1 MSSLK
6 DEVPTETS
14 EDFGFKFLGQ
24 KQILPSFNEKLPF
37 ASLQNLDISNSK
49 SLFVAAS
56 GSKAVVGELQLL
68 RDHITSDSTP
78 LTFKWEK
85 EIPDVIFVCFHG
97 DQVLVSTRNAL
108 YSLDLEELSEFRT
121 VTSFEKPVFQLK
133 NVNNTLVILNSVND
147 LSALDLRTK
156 STKQLAQNVTSF
168 DVTNS
173 QLAVLLKDRSFQS
186 FAWRNGEMEKQFEF
200 SLPSELEELPVEE
213 YSPLSVTILSPQ
225 DFLAVFGNVI
235 SETDD
240 EVSYDQKMYI
250 IKHIDGSASFQE
262 TFDIT
267 PPFGQI
273 VRFPYM
279 YKVTLSGL
287 IEPDANVNVLA
298 SSCSSEVSIW
308 DSKQVIE
315 PSQDSERAVLPISE
329 ETDKDTNPIGVAV
342 DVVTSGTILEP
353 CSGVD
358 TIERLP
364 LVYILNNEGSLQIVG
379 LFHVAAIKS
388 GHYSINL
395 ECLEHEKS
403 LSPTSEKIPIA
414 GQEQEEKKKNNES
427 SKALSENPFTSANT
441 SGFTFLKTQP
451 AAANSLQSQSSSTF
465 GAPSFGSSAFK
476 IDLPSVSSTSTGVAS
491 SEQDATDPASAK
503 PVFGKPAFGAIA
515 KEPSTSESAFGKPSF
530 GAPSF
535 GSGKSSVESPAS
547 GSAFGKPSFGTPS
560 FGSGNS
566 SVEPP
571 ASGSAFGKPS
581 FGTPSFGSGNS
592 SVEPPAS
599 GSAFG
604 KPSFG
609 TPSFGSGNSSVEPPA
624 SGSAF
629 GKPSFGTPSF
639 GSGNSSVEPPAS
651 GSAFGK
657 PSFGTPSFGSG
668 NSSVEPPAS
677 GSAFGKPSFG
687 TSAFGTASSNETNSG
702 SIFGKA
708 AFGSSSFA
716 PANNE
721 LFGSN
726 FTISKPTVDSPKEV
740 DSTSPFPS
748 SGDQSEDESKSD
760 VDSSSTPFGTKPN
773 TSTKPKTN
781 AFDFGSSSFGSGFS
795 KALESVGSDTT
806 FKFGTQA
813 SPFSSQLGNKSPF
826 SSFTKDDTENGSLSK
841 GSTSEINDDNEEHES
856 NGPNVSGNDLTDS
869 TVEQTSS
876 TRLLETPSDEDG
888 EVVEEEAQKS
898 PIGKLTE
905 TIKKS
910 ANIDMA
916 GLKNPVFG
924 NHVKAKS
931 ESPFSAFATNITK
944 PSSTTPAF
952 SFGNSTM
959 NKSNTSTVSPME
971 EADTKET
978 SEKGPITLKSVENP
992 FLPAK
997 EERTGESSKKD
1008 HNDDPK
1014 DGYVSGSEISVR
1026 TSESAFDTTANEE
1039 IPKSQDVNYHEKSET
1054 DPKYSQHAVV
1064 DHDNKSK
1071 EMNETSKNNER
1082 SGQPNHGV
1090 QGDGIALKKDNEKEN
1105 FDSNMAIKQFEDHQ
1119 SSEEDASEKD
1129 SRQSSEVKESDD
1141 NMSLNSDRDESIS
1154 ESYDKLEDINTDEL
1168 PHGGEAFKAREVS
1181 ASADFDVQT
1190 SLEDNYAESG
1200 IQTDLSE
1207 SSKENEVQTDAIPV
1221 KHNSTQ
1227 TVKKEA
1233 VDNGLQTEPVETCNF
1248 SVQTFEGDENYLA
1261 EQCKPK
1267 QLKEYYTSAKVS
1279 NIPFV
1284 SQNST
1289 LRLIESTFQTVEAE
1303 FTVLMENIRNMDT
1316 FFTDQSSIPLVK
1328 RTVRSIN
1335 NLYTWRIP
1343 EAEILLNIQ
1352 NNIKCEQMQITN
1364 ANIQDLKEKV
1374 TDYVRKDIAQI
1385 TEDVANAKEE
1395 YLFLMHFDDASSGYV
1410 KDLSTHQFRMQKT
1423 LRQKLVDVSAK
1434 INHTEELLNILKLF
1448 TVKNKRLDD
1457 NPLVAKLAKES
1468 LARDGLLKEIKLLR
1482 EQVSRLQLEEKG
1494 KKASSFDASSSIT
1507 KDMKGFKVVEV
1518 GLAMNTKKQIGDFFK
1533 NLNMAK

>member
-535 GSGKSSVESPAS
+535 GSGKSSVES
-547 GSAFGKPSFGTPS
+547 
-560 FGSGNS
+560 
-566 SVEPP
+566 
-571 ASGSAFGKPS
+571 
-581 FGTPSFGSGNS
+581 
-592 SVEPPAS
+592 PAS

-1289 LRLIESTFQTVEAE
+1289 LRLIENTFQTVEAE

-1423 LRQKLVDVSAK
+1423 LRQKLFDVSAK

>member
-56 GSKAVVGELQLL
+56 GNKAVVGELQLL

-395 ECLEHEKS
+395 ESLEHEKS

-427 SKALSENPFTSANT
+427 SKALSQNPFTSANT

-515 KEPSTSESAFGKPSF
+515 KEPSTSE
-530 GAPSF
+530 
-535 GSGKSSVESPAS
+535 
-547 GSAFGKPSFGTPS
+547 
-560 FGSGNS
+560 
-566 SVEPP
+566 
-571 ASGSAFGKPS
+571 SAFGKPS

-795 KALESVGSDTT
+795 KALESVASDTT

-876 TRLLETPSDEDG
+876 TRLPETPSDEDG

-971 EADTKET
+971 EADNKET

-1141 NMSLNSDRDESIS
+1141 NVSLNSDRDESIS

-1374 TDYVRKDIAQI
+1374 TDYVRKDIAQV

-1423 LRQKLVDVSAK
+1423 LRQKLFDVSAK

>member
-56 GSKAVVGELQLL
+56 GNKAVVGELQLL

-395 ECLEHEKS
+395 ESLEHEKS

-427 SKALSENPFTSANT
+427 SKALSENPFTSSNT

-535 GSGKSSVESPAS
+535 GSGKSSVES
-547 GSAFGKPSFGTPS
+547 
-560 FGSGNS
+560 
-566 SVEPP
+566 
-571 ASGSAFGKPS
+571 
-581 FGTPSFGSGNS
+581 
-592 SVEPPAS
+592 
-599 GSAFG
+599 
-604 KPSFG
+604 
-609 TPSFGSGNSSVEPPA
+609 PA

-813 SPFSSQLGNKSPF
+813 SPFSSQLGKSPF

-876 TRLLETPSDEDG
+876 TRLPETPSDEDG

-971 EADTKET
+971 EADNKET

-1014 DGYVSGSEISVR
+1014 DAYVSGSEISVR

-1141 NMSLNSDRDESIS
+1141 NVSLNSDRDESIS

-1207 SSKENEVQTDAIPV
+1207 SSKENEVQTDAIPM

-1233 VDNGLQTEPVETCNF
+1233 VDNGLQTEPVEICNF

-1374 TDYVRKDIAQI
+1374 TDYVRKDIAQM

-1423 LRQKLVDVSAK
+1423 LRQKLFDVSAK

>member
-403 LSPTSEKIPIA
+403 LSPTSEKIPVA

-535 GSGKSSVESPAS
+535 GSGKSSVES
-547 GSAFGKPSFGTPS
+547 
-560 FGSGNS
+560 
-566 SVEPP
+566 
-571 ASGSAFGKPS
+571 
-581 FGTPSFGSGNS
+581 
-592 SVEPPAS
+592 PAS

-876 TRLLETPSDEDG
+876 TRLPETPSDEDG

-1423 LRQKLVDVSAK
+1423 LRQKLFDVSAK

>member
-147 LSALDLRTK
+147 LTALDLRTK

-168 DVTNS
+168 DATNS

-225 DFLAVFGNVI
+225 NFLAVFGNVI

-535 GSGKSSVESPAS
+535 GSGKSPVESPAS

-560 FGSGNS
+560 FGSGKS
-566 SVEPP
+566 SVE
-571 ASGSAFGKPS
+571 S
-581 FGTPSFGSGNS
+581 
-592 SVEPPAS
+592 
-599 GSAFG
+599 
-604 KPSFG
+604 
-609 TPSFGSGNSSVEPPA
+609 
-624 SGSAF
+624 
-629 GKPSFGTPSF
+629 
-639 GSGNSSVEPPAS
+639 PAS

-876 TRLLETPSDEDG
+876 TRLPETPSDEDG
-888 EVVEEEAQKS
+888 EVIEEEAQKS

-971 EADTKET
+971 EADNKET

-1374 TDYVRKDIAQI
+1374 TDYVRKDIAQM

-1423 LRQKLVDVSAK
+1423 LRQKLFDVSAK

>member
-403 LSPTSEKIPIA
+403 LSPTSEKIPVA

-427 SKALSENPFTSANT
+427 SKPLSENPFTSANT

-535 GSGKSSVESPAS
+535 GSGKSSVES
-547 GSAFGKPSFGTPS
+547 
-560 FGSGNS
+560 
-566 SVEPP
+566 
-571 ASGSAFGKPS
+571 
-581 FGTPSFGSGNS
+581 
-592 SVEPPAS
+592 
-599 GSAFG
+599 
-604 KPSFG
+604 
-609 TPSFGSGNSSVEPPA
+609 PA

-1423 LRQKLVDVSAK
+1423 LRQKLFDVSAK

>member
-395 ECLEHEKS
+395 ESLEHEKS

-535 GSGKSSVESPAS
+535 GSG
-547 GSAFGKPSFGTPS
+547 
-560 FGSGNS
+560 
-566 SVEPP
+566 
-571 ASGSAFGKPS
+571 
-581 FGTPSFGSGNS
+581 
-592 SVEPPAS
+592 
-599 GSAFG
+599 
-604 KPSFG
+604 
-609 TPSFGSGNSSVEPPA
+609 
-624 SGSAF
+624 
-629 GKPSFGTPSF
+629 
-639 GSGNSSVEPPAS
+639 
-651 GSAFGK
+651 
-657 PSFGTPSFGSG
+657 

-687 TSAFGTASSNETNSG
+687 TSAFGTSSSNETNSG

-856 NGPNVSGNDLTDS
+856 DGPNVSGNDLTDS

-876 TRLLETPSDEDG
+876 TRLPETPSDEDG

-1374 TDYVRKDIAQI
+1374 TDYVRKDIAQM

-1423 LRQKLVDVSAK
+1423 LRQKLFDVSAK

>member
-395 ECLEHEKS
+395 ESLEHEKS

-535 GSGKSSVESPAS
+535 GSGKSPVES
-547 GSAFGKPSFGTPS
+547 
-560 FGSGNS
+560 
-566 SVEPP
+566 
-571 ASGSAFGKPS
+571 
-581 FGTPSFGSGNS
+581 
-592 SVEPPAS
+592 PAS

-841 GSTSEINDDNEEHES
+841 GSPSEINDDNEEHES

-876 TRLLETPSDEDG
+876 TRLPETPSDEDG
-888 EVVEEEAQKS
+888 EVIEEEAQKS

-971 EADTKET
+971 EADNKET
-978 SEKGPITLKSVENP
+978 SEKGPITLESVENP

-1374 TDYVRKDIAQI
+1374 TDYVRKDIAQM

-1423 LRQKLVDVSAK
+1423 LRQKLFDVSAK

>member
-535 GSGKSSVESPAS
+535 GSGKSSVES
-547 GSAFGKPSFGTPS
+547 
-560 FGSGNS
+560 
-566 SVEPP
+566 
-571 ASGSAFGKPS
+571 
-581 FGTPSFGSGNS
+581 
-592 SVEPPAS
+592 
-599 GSAFG
+599 
-604 KPSFG
+604 
-609 TPSFGSGNSSVEPPA
+609 
-624 SGSAF
+624 
-629 GKPSFGTPSF
+629 
-639 GSGNSSVEPPAS
+639 PAS

-1423 LRQKLVDVSAK
+1423 LRQKLFDVSAK

-1518 GLAMNTKKQIGDFFK
+1518 GLTMNTKKQIGDFFK

>member
-427 SKALSENPFTSANT
+427 SKPLSENPFTSANT

-535 GSGKSSVESPAS
+535 GSGKSSVES
-547 GSAFGKPSFGTPS
+547 
-560 FGSGNS
+560 
-566 SVEPP
+566 
-571 ASGSAFGKPS
+571 
-581 FGTPSFGSGNS
+581 
-592 SVEPPAS
+592 PAS

-1423 LRQKLVDVSAK
+1423 LRQKLFDVSAK

>member
-629 GKPSFGTPSF
+629 GKPSFGT
-639 GSGNSSVEPPAS
+639 
-651 GSAFGK
+651 
-657 PSFGTPSFGSG
+657 
-668 NSSVEPPAS
+668 
-677 GSAFGKPSFG
+677 
-687 TSAFGTASSNETNSG
+687 SAFGTASSNETNSG

-1026 TSESAFDTTANEE
+1026 TSESTFDTTANEE

-1423 LRQKLVDVSAK
+1423 LRQKLFDVSAK

>member
-395 ECLEHEKS
+395 ESLEHEKS

-592 SVEPPAS
+592 SA
-599 GSAFG
+599 
-604 KPSFG
+604 
-609 TPSFGSGNSSVEPPA
+609 
-624 SGSAF
+624 
-629 GKPSFGTPSF
+629 
-639 GSGNSSVEPPAS
+639 
-651 GSAFGK
+651 
-657 PSFGTPSFGSG
+657 
-668 NSSVEPPAS
+668 EPPAS

-876 TRLLETPSDEDG
+876 TRLPETPSDEDG

-1039 IPKSQDVNYHEKSET
+1039 IPKSQDVNNHEKSET

-1335 NLYTWRIP
+1335 SLYTWRIP

-1423 LRQKLVDVSAK
+1423 LRQKLFDVSAK

>member
-133 NVNNTLVILNSVND
+133 NVNNTLVILDSVND
-147 LSALDLRTK
+147 LTALDLRTK

-388 GHYSINL
+388 GRYSINL
-395 ECLEHEKS
+395 ESLEHEKS

-657 PSFGTPSFGSG
+657 PSFGT
-668 NSSVEPPAS
+668 
-677 GSAFGKPSFG
+677 
-687 TSAFGTASSNETNSG
+687 SAFGTASSNETNSG

-826 SSFTKDDTENGSLSK
+826 SSFIKDDTENGSLSK

-876 TRLLETPSDEDG
+876 TRLPETPSDEDG

-971 EADTKET
+971 EADNKET

-1105 FDSNMAIKQFEDHQ
+1105 FDSNMAIKQFEDHE

-1374 TDYVRKDIAQI
+1374 TDYVRKDIAQM

-1423 LRQKLVDVSAK
+1423 LRQKLFDVSAK

-1494 KKASSFDASSSIT
+1494 KKTSSFDASSSIT

>member
-133 NVNNTLVILNSVND
+133 NVNNTLVILDSVND
-147 LSALDLRTK
+147 LTALDLRTK

-388 GHYSINL
+388 GRYSINL
-395 ECLEHEKS
+395 ESLEHEKS

-535 GSGKSSVESPAS
+535 GSGKSPVESPAS

-560 FGSGNS
+560 FGSGKS
-566 SVEPP
+566 SVE
-571 ASGSAFGKPS
+571 S
-581 FGTPSFGSGNS
+581 
-592 SVEPPAS
+592 
-599 GSAFG
+599 
-604 KPSFG
+604 
-609 TPSFGSGNSSVEPPA
+609 PA

-826 SSFTKDDTENGSLSK
+826 SSFIKDDTENGSLSK

-876 TRLLETPSDEDG
+876 TRLPETPSDEDG

-971 EADTKET
+971 EADNKET

-1423 LRQKLVDVSAK
+1423 LRQKLFDVSAK

>member
-581 FGTPSFGSGNS
+581 FGT
-592 SVEPPAS
+592 
-599 GSAFG
+599 
-604 KPSFG
+604 
-609 TPSFGSGNSSVEPPA
+609 
-624 SGSAF
+624 
-629 GKPSFGTPSF
+629 
-639 GSGNSSVEPPAS
+639 
-651 GSAFGK
+651 
-657 PSFGTPSFGSG
+657 
-668 NSSVEPPAS
+668 
-677 GSAFGKPSFG
+677 
-687 TSAFGTASSNETNSG
+687 SAFGTASSNETNSG

-876 TRLLETPSDEDG
+876 TRLPETPSDEDG

-944 PSSTTPAF
+944 LSSTTPAF

-1423 LRQKLVDVSAK
+1423 LRQKLFDVSAK

>member
-108 YSLDLEELSEFRT
+108 YSLDLEELSEFQT

-147 LSALDLRTK
+147 LTALDLRTK

-388 GHYSINL
+388 GRYSINL
-395 ECLEHEKS
+395 ESLEHEKS

-465 GAPSFGSSAFK
+465 GAPSFVSSAFK

-535 GSGKSSVESPAS
+535 GSGKSPVESPASGSAFGKPSFGTPSFGSGKSSVESPAS

-560 FGSGNS
+560 FGSGN
-566 SVEPP
+566 P
-571 ASGSAFGKPS
+571 
-581 FGTPSFGSGNS
+581 
-592 SVEPPAS
+592 
-599 GSAFG
+599 
-604 KPSFG
+604 
-609 TPSFGSGNSSVEPPA
+609 
-624 SGSAF
+624 
-629 GKPSFGTPSF
+629 
-639 GSGNSSVEPPAS
+639 SVEPPAS

-841 GSTSEINDDNEEHES
+841 GSTSETNDDNEEHES

-876 TRLLETPSDEDG
+876 TRLPETPSDEDG

-959 NKSNTSTVSPME
+959 NKSNTSTVSLME
-971 EADTKET
+971 EADNKET

-1026 TSESAFDTTANEE
+1026 ISESAFDTTANEE
-1039 IPKSQDVNYHEKSET
+1039 IPKSQDVTYHEKSET

-1090 QGDGIALKKDNEKEN
+1090 QEDGIALKKDNEKEN

-1168 PHGGEAFKAREVS
+1168 PHGGEAFKARKVS

-1335 NLYTWRIP
+1335 SLYTWRIP

-1374 TDYVRKDIAQI
+1374 TDYVRKDIAQM

-1423 LRQKLVDVSAK
+1423 LRQKLFDVSAK

>member
-395 ECLEHEKS
+395 ESLEHEKS

-609 TPSFGSGNSSVEPPA
+609 T
-624 SGSAF
+624 
-629 GKPSFGTPSF
+629 
-639 GSGNSSVEPPAS
+639 
-651 GSAFGK
+651 
-657 PSFGTPSFGSG
+657 
-668 NSSVEPPAS
+668 
-677 GSAFGKPSFG
+677 
-687 TSAFGTASSNETNSG
+687 SAFGTASSNETNSG

-781 AFDFGSSSFGSGFS
+781 AFDFGNSSFGSGFS

-876 TRLLETPSDEDG
+876 TRLPETPSDEDG

-1141 NMSLNSDRDESIS
+1141 NTSLNSDRDESIS

-1423 LRQKLVDVSAK
+1423 LRQKLFDVSAK

-1507 KDMKGFKVVEV
+1507 KDMKGFKIVEV

>member
-85 EIPDVIFVCFHG
+85 EIPDVIFVCFHD

-133 NVNNTLVILNSVND
+133 NVNNTLVILDSVND
-147 LSALDLRTK
+147 LTALDLRTK

-388 GHYSINL
+388 GRYSINL
-395 ECLEHEKS
+395 ESLEHEKS

-535 GSGKSSVESPAS
+535 GSGKSPVESPASGSAFGKPSFGTPSFGSGKSSVESPAS

-581 FGTPSFGSGNS
+581 L
-592 SVEPPAS
+592 VPPR
-599 GSAFG
+599 
-604 KPSFG
+604 P
-609 TPSFGSGNSSVEPPA
+609 EIICCRPP
-624 SGSAF
+624 GSAF

-876 TRLLETPSDEDG
+876 TRLPETPSDEDG
-888 EVVEEEAQKS
+888 EVIEEEAQKS

-971 EADTKET
+971 EADNKET

-1374 TDYVRKDIAQI
+1374 TDYVRKDIAQM

-1423 LRQKLVDVSAK
+1423 LRQKLFDVSAK

>member
-147 LSALDLRTK
+147 LTALDLRTK

-168 DVTNS
+168 DATNS

-225 DFLAVFGNVI
+225 NFLAVFGNVI

-388 GHYSINL
+388 GRYSINL
-395 ECLEHEKS
+395 ESLEHEKS

-476 IDLPSVSSTSTGVAS
+476 IDLPSVLSTSTGVAS

-535 GSGKSSVESPAS
+535 GSGKSPVESPAS

-560 FGSGNS
+560 FGSGKS
-566 SVEPP
+566 SVE
-571 ASGSAFGKPS
+571 S
-581 FGTPSFGSGNS
+581 
-592 SVEPPAS
+592 
-599 GSAFG
+599 
-604 KPSFG
+604 
-609 TPSFGSGNSSVEPPA
+609 
-624 SGSAF
+624 
-629 GKPSFGTPSF
+629 
-639 GSGNSSVEPPAS
+639 PAS

-708 AFGSSSFA
+708 AFGSSSFS

-806 FKFGTQA
+806 FKFGTQT

-876 TRLLETPSDEDG
+876 TRLPETPSDEDG

-971 EADTKET
+971 EADNKET

-1014 DGYVSGSEISVR
+1014 DGYVSGSEISVK

-1039 IPKSQDVNYHEKSET
+1039 IPKSQDVNYHENSET

-1200 IQTDLSE
+1200 IQTDLSK
-1207 SSKENEVQTDAIPV
+1207 SSKENEVQTDAILV

-1374 TDYVRKDIAQI
+1374 TDYVRKDIAQM

-1395 YLFLMHFDDASSGYV
+1395 YLFLMHFDDASSGYF

-1423 LRQKLVDVSAK
+1423 LRQKLFDVSAK

>member
-85 EIPDVIFVCFHG
+85 EIPDVIFVCFHD

-133 NVNNTLVILNSVND
+133 NVNNTLVILDSVND
-147 LSALDLRTK
+147 LTALDLRTK

-388 GHYSINL
+388 GRYSINL
-395 ECLEHEKS
+395 ESLEHEKS

-535 GSGKSSVESPAS
+535 GSGKSPVESPAS

-592 SVEPPAS
+592 SA
-599 GSAFG
+599 
-604 KPSFG
+604 
-609 TPSFGSGNSSVEPPA
+609 EPPA

-876 TRLLETPSDEDG
+876 TRLPETPSDEDG
-888 EVVEEEAQKS
+888 EVIEEEAQKS

-971 EADTKET
+971 EADNKET

-1374 TDYVRKDIAQI
+1374 TDYVRKDIAQM

-1423 LRQKLVDVSAK
+1423 LRQKLFDVSAK

>member
-395 ECLEHEKS
+395 ESLEHEKS

-427 SKALSENPFTSANT
+427 SKALSQNPFTSANT

-535 GSGKSSVESPAS
+535 GSGKSSVES
-547 GSAFGKPSFGTPS
+547 
-560 FGSGNS
+560 
-566 SVEPP
+566 
-571 ASGSAFGKPS
+571 
-581 FGTPSFGSGNS
+581 
-592 SVEPPAS
+592 
-599 GSAFG
+599 
-604 KPSFG
+604 
-609 TPSFGSGNSSVEPPA
+609 PA

-876 TRLLETPSDEDG
+876 TRLPETPSDEDG

-971 EADTKET
+971 EADNKET

-1129 SRQSSEVKESDD
+1129 GRQSSEVKESDD

-1207 SSKENEVQTDAIPV
+1207 SSKENEVQTDAIPM

-1233 VDNGLQTEPVETCNF
+1233 VDNGLQTEPVEICNF

-1374 TDYVRKDIAQI
+1374 TDYVRKDIAQM

-1423 LRQKLVDVSAK
+1423 LRQKLFDVSAK

>member
-395 ECLEHEKS
+395 ESLEHEKS

-535 GSGKSSVESPAS
+535 GSGKSSVES
-547 GSAFGKPSFGTPS
+547 
-560 FGSGNS
+560 
-566 SVEPP
+566 
-571 ASGSAFGKPS
+571 
-581 FGTPSFGSGNS
+581 
-592 SVEPPAS
+592 
-599 GSAFG
+599 
-604 KPSFG
+604 
-609 TPSFGSGNSSVEPPA
+609 
-624 SGSAF
+624 
-629 GKPSFGTPSF
+629 
-639 GSGNSSVEPPAS
+639 
-651 GSAFGK
+651 
-657 PSFGTPSFGSG
+657 
-668 NSSVEPPAS
+668 PAS

-841 GSTSEINDDNEEHES
+841 GYTSEINDDNEEHES
-856 NGPNVSGNDLTDS
+856 NGPNVNGNDLTDS

-876 TRLLETPSDEDG
+876 TRLPETPSDEDG

-971 EADTKET
+971 EADNKET

-1423 LRQKLVDVSAK
+1423 LRQKLFDVSAK

-1448 TVKNKRLDD
+1448 TIKNKRLDD

>member
-168 DVTNS
+168 DATNS

-530 GAPSF
+530 GAPFF
-535 GSGKSSVESPAS
+535 GSGKSSVES
-547 GSAFGKPSFGTPS
+547 
-560 FGSGNS
+560 
-566 SVEPP
+566 
-571 ASGSAFGKPS
+571 
-581 FGTPSFGSGNS
+581 
-592 SVEPPAS
+592 
-599 GSAFG
+599 
-604 KPSFG
+604 
-609 TPSFGSGNSSVEPPA
+609 PA

-1071 EMNETSKNNER
+1071 EMNETSKNNEW

-1168 PHGGEAFKAREVS
+1168 SHGGEAFKAREVS

-1423 LRQKLVDVSAK
+1423 LRQKLFDVSAK

>member
-535 GSGKSSVESPAS
+535 GSGKSSVES
-547 GSAFGKPSFGTPS
+547 
-560 FGSGNS
+560 
-566 SVEPP
+566 
-571 ASGSAFGKPS
+571 
-581 FGTPSFGSGNS
+581 
-592 SVEPPAS
+592 
-599 GSAFG
+599 
-604 KPSFG
+604 
-609 TPSFGSGNSSVEPPA
+609 
-624 SGSAF
+624 
-629 GKPSFGTPSF
+629 
-639 GSGNSSVEPPAS
+639 PAS

-1423 LRQKLVDVSAK
+1423 LRQKLFDVSAK

>member
-535 GSGKSSVESPAS
+535 GSGKSSVES
-547 GSAFGKPSFGTPS
+547 
-560 FGSGNS
+560 
-566 SVEPP
+566 
-571 ASGSAFGKPS
+571 
-581 FGTPSFGSGNS
+581 
-592 SVEPPAS
+592 PAS

-1423 LRQKLVDVSAK
+1423 LRQKLFDVSAK

-1518 GLAMNTKKQIGDFFK
+1518 GLTMNTKKQIGDFFK

>member
-629 GKPSFGTPSF
+629 GKPSFGT
-639 GSGNSSVEPPAS
+639 
-651 GSAFGK
+651 
-657 PSFGTPSFGSG
+657 
-668 NSSVEPPAS
+668 
-677 GSAFGKPSFG
+677 
-687 TSAFGTASSNETNSG
+687 SAFGTASSNETNSG

-876 TRLLETPSDEDG
+876 TRLPETPSDEDG

-1014 DGYVSGSEISVR
+1014 DGYVSGSEISLR

-1423 LRQKLVDVSAK
+1423 LRQKLFDVSAK

>member
-395 ECLEHEKS
+395 ESLEHEKP

-515 KEPSTSESAFGKPSF
+515 KEPSTSEPAFGKPSF

-535 GSGKSSVESPAS
+535 GSGKSSVES
-547 GSAFGKPSFGTPS
+547 
-560 FGSGNS
+560 
-566 SVEPP
+566 
-571 ASGSAFGKPS
+571 
-581 FGTPSFGSGNS
+581 
-592 SVEPPAS
+592 
-599 GSAFG
+599 
-604 KPSFG
+604 
-609 TPSFGSGNSSVEPPA
+609 
-624 SGSAF
+624 
-629 GKPSFGTPSF
+629 
-639 GSGNSSVEPPAS
+639 
-651 GSAFGK
+651 
-657 PSFGTPSFGSG
+657 
-668 NSSVEPPAS
+668 PAS

-841 GSTSEINDDNEEHES
+841 GYTSEINDDNEEHES
-856 NGPNVSGNDLTDS
+856 NGPNVNGNDLTDS

-876 TRLLETPSDEDG
+876 TRLPETPSDEDG

-971 EADTKET
+971 EADNKET

-1423 LRQKLVDVSAK
+1423 LRQKLFDVSAK

>member
-581 FGTPSFGSGNS
+581 FGT
-592 SVEPPAS
+592 
-599 GSAFG
+599 
-604 KPSFG
+604 
-609 TPSFGSGNSSVEPPA
+609 
-624 SGSAF
+624 
-629 GKPSFGTPSF
+629 
-639 GSGNSSVEPPAS
+639 
-651 GSAFGK
+651 
-657 PSFGTPSFGSG
+657 
-668 NSSVEPPAS
+668 
-677 GSAFGKPSFG
+677 
-687 TSAFGTASSNETNSG
+687 SAFGTASSNETNSG

-876 TRLLETPSDEDG
+876 TRLPETPSDEDG

-1014 DGYVSGSEISVR
+1014 DGYVSGSEISLR

-1423 LRQKLVDVSAK
+1423 LRQKLFDVSAK

>member
-147 LSALDLRTK
+147 LTALDLRTK

-168 DVTNS
+168 DATNS

-225 DFLAVFGNVI
+225 NFLAVFGNVI

-395 ECLEHEKS
+395 ESLEHEKS

-535 GSGKSSVESPAS
+535 GSGKSPVES
-547 GSAFGKPSFGTPS
+547 
-560 FGSGNS
+560 
-566 SVEPP
+566 P

-781 AFDFGSSSFGSGFS
+781 AFDFGSSSFESGFS

-841 GSTSEINDDNEEHES
+841 GSPSEINDDNEEHES

-876 TRLLETPSDEDG
+876 TRLPETPSDEDG
-888 EVVEEEAQKS
+888 EVIEEEAQKS

-971 EADTKET
+971 EADNKET

-1374 TDYVRKDIAQI
+1374 TDYVRKDIAQM

-1423 LRQKLVDVSAK
+1423 LRQKLFDVSAK

>member
-121 VTSFEKPVFQLK
+121 VTSFEKPFFQLK

-388 GHYSINL
+388 GHYNINL
-395 ECLEHEKS
+395 ESLEHEKS

-535 GSGKSSVESPAS
+535 GSGKSSVES
-547 GSAFGKPSFGTPS
+547 
-560 FGSGNS
+560 
-566 SVEPP
+566 
-571 ASGSAFGKPS
+571 
-581 FGTPSFGSGNS
+581 
-592 SVEPPAS
+592 
-599 GSAFG
+599 
-604 KPSFG
+604 
-609 TPSFGSGNSSVEPPA
+609 
-624 SGSAF
+624 
-629 GKPSFGTPSF
+629 
-639 GSGNSSVEPPAS
+639 
-651 GSAFGK
+651 
-657 PSFGTPSFGSG
+657 
-668 NSSVEPPAS
+668 PAS

-876 TRLLETPSDEDG
+876 TRLPETPSDEDG

-971 EADTKET
+971 EADNKET

-1374 TDYVRKDIAQI
+1374 TDYVRKDIAQM

-1423 LRQKLVDVSAK
+1423 LRQKLFDVSAK